1 MVHLYRAL
9 TVNGAFRT
17 GCCCGWVSEWWVT
30 LTITGHYSRLS
41 WDITG
46 HYYTQTLLDTTV
58 DFLSQKPSPSLPS
71 GGGSISSEKVR
82 NRTLKLSKLSVQEC
96 GLGWLEI
103 SKRSW
108 LGRAYII
115 IIVTI
120 RREWKV
126 GWGLVGDG
134 NQDGEIGKHR
144 VLLWQCFS
152 YFLRVVAVGLRKLV
166 VFIQW
171 VFNVES
177 V

>member
-1 MVHLYRAL
+1 MLL
-9 TVNGAFRT
+9 
-17 GCCCGWVSEWWVT
+17 WVSQWVVSNTHHYWT
-30 LTITGHYSRLS
+30 LLQTFLGHYWTLLYS
-41 WDITG
+41 DITG
-46 HYYTQTLLDTTV
+46 HYCR
-58 DFLSQKPSPSLPS
+58 LSVPEALPLLPS

-126 GWGLVGDG
+126 GWGLVGER